1 MCLKRPVAEPC
12 VFRHTSFF
20 NLTRFRLSP
29 AVSIAWELEYIQK
42 VVAYAY
48 FLKCFP
54 STVSKFLDLHYGLC
68 FIQGWF
74 LYGVRDKDVAS
85 WFYVWI
91 PIFSE
96 PLAVEAPF
104 SLPNTVGICVKNQLT
119 KPACLYLSALFYFI
133 GLDVCR
139 ARIMLALLRFCIIT
153 WNQEWW

>member
-1 MCLKRPVAEPC
+1 MKRPVAEPC

-20 NLTRFRLSP
+20 NLTRIRLSP

-85 WFYVWI
+85 WFYIWI
-91 PIFSE
+91 PVFSE

-104 SLPNTVGICVKNQLT
+104 SWTLLASVSKINWLSLPVYSWVLCSI
-119 KPACLYLSALFYFI
+119 
-133 GLDVCR
+133 
-139 ARIMLALLRFCIIT
+139 LLV
-153 WNQEWW
+153 